1 MAETRLSG
9 RFWRLFSVQRDP
21 SYGVA
26 SLSLNQ
32 SLAACCRVTQ
42 SLAENIFSPDK
53 GLAEAAARFTH
64 SLAESRRF
72 LRSNGSLELA
82 PPARIVDL
90 TRHWT
95 RPIVSVT
102 VILIVWLSRTAGHNR
117 RLLSDR
123 VAPQRVNRNRSL
135 EKEALCARS

>member
-1 MAETRLSG
+1 M
-9 RFWRLFSVQRDP
+9 QRDP

-42 SLAENIFSPDK
+42 SLAENIFSLDK
-53 GLAEAAARFTH
+53 GLAKAAARFTH

-72 LRSNGSLELA
+72 SCSNDSLELA
-82 PPARIVDL
+82 PASRIVDL
-90 TRHWT
+90 TTHRT

-102 VILIVWLSRTAGHNR
+102 VIPTVWLSRTAGQNR

-123 VAPQRVNRNRSL
+123 VAQKRVNRNRSL